1 MVGGWLGVCKKLKK
15 KHTTQQDH
23 PVAAQLNF
31 YLFFTTAL
39 MGHCLTHFPHS
50 IHFSLSII
58 GRPKPFWEMA
68 PTGQKWM
75 IGQRWFCGQAS
86 GLIESAIF
94 L

>member
-1 MVGGWLGVCKKLKK
+1 
-15 KHTTQQDH
+15 
-23 PVAAQLNF
+23 
-31 YLFFTTAL
+31 

-50 IHFSLSII
+50 MHFSLSMT